1 MQQRFIDWCRSF
13 APAPLSARPTEWLR
27 AAIGIGL
34 VMLVVI
40 PASMWVFGSSL
51 SLPLMAPA
59 AASAM
64 LLFAASSSPFAQP
77 WAVIGGNLLATA
89 IGVTLGAS
97 DWPVAV
103 AAGSAGTLALL
114 CLFVLRCLH
123 PPAAALALVAV
134 IGTPQLHAYGYQLL
148 YPVAF
153 NSLLL
158 VSVALIYNNLSGH
171 AYPKPRP
178 QKVNPHH
185 THDPLPSERMS
196 FSEDDV
202 ERALADFGE
211 YVDVTRDDLA
221 QLIKQTEKHALR
233 RTMGEITAAD
243 IMSRDLYWGTPD
255 CSIQRA
261 WQTLREHRLHA
272 FPVLEPDSHRLVGIV
287 TLVDLLKHFQ
297 PASAR
302 IKFGQLKFLRGVE
315 LRTIMSTPVVSVTED
330 CHMVDLVFLL
340 SDRGLHCLPVVDD
353 QQRLV
358 GMITQTDLIA
368 ALYRNWLKQLP
379 D

>member
-1 MQQRFIDWCRSF
+1 MQQRLIDWCRSF
-13 APAPLSARPTEWLR
+13 APAPLSARPAEWLR

-34 VMLVVI
+34 VLLLII
-40 PASMWVFGSSL
+40 PASALVFGSSI
-51 SLPLMAPA
+51 SLPLVAPA
-59 AASAM
+59 AASAV
-64 LLFAASSSPFAQP
+64 LVFAASSRPFAQP
-77 WAVIGGNLLATA
+77 WSVIGGNLLATA
-89 IGVTLGAS
+89 IGVALAAS
-97 DWPVAV
+97 DLPVAA
-103 AAGSAGTLALL
+103 AAGIAGALAIL
-114 CLFVLRCLH
+114 CLFILRCLH

-134 IGTPQLHAYGYQLL
+134 IGSPQVHAFGFELL

-158 VSVALIYNNLSGH
+158 VSVALLYNNLSGH

-178 QKVNPHH
+178 HKGNPHH

-233 RTMGEITAAD
+233 RSMGEITAAD

-255 CSIQRA
+255 CSIQQA
-261 WQTLREHRLHA
+261 WQTLREHRLHS
-272 FPVLEPDSHRLVGIV
+272 FPVLEPDSRRLVGIV

-302 IKFGQLKFLRGVE
+302 IKFGQLKFLRGVQ

-330 CHMVDLVFLL
+330 SHMVDLVFLL

-368 ALYRNWLKQLP
+368 ALYRNWLKHLP

>member
-1 MQQRFIDWCRSF
+1 MQQRLIDWCRSF
-13 APAPLSARPTEWLR
+13 APAPLSARPAEWLR

-34 VMLVVI
+34 VLLLII
-40 PASMWVFGSSL
+40 PASALVFGSSI
-51 SLPLMAPA
+51 SLPLVAPA
-59 AASAM
+59 AASAV
-64 LLFAASSSPFAQP
+64 LVFAASSSPFAQP
-77 WAVIGGNLLATA
+77 WSVIGGNLLATA
-89 IGVTLGAS
+89 IGVALAAS
-97 DWPVAV
+97 DLPVAA
-103 AAGSAGTLALL
+103 AAGIAGALAIL
-114 CLFVLRCLH
+114 CLFILRCLH

-134 IGTPQLHAYGYQLL
+134 IGSPQVHAFGFELL

-158 VSVALIYNNLSGH
+158 VSVALLYNNLSGH

-178 QKVNPHH
+178 HKGNPHH

-233 RTMGEITAAD
+233 RSMGEITAAD

-255 CSIQRA
+255 CSIQQA
-261 WQTLREHRLHA
+261 WQTLREHRLHS
-272 FPVLEPDSHRLVGIV
+272 FPVLEPDSRRLVGIV

-302 IKFGQLKFLRGVE
+302 IKFGQLKFLRGVQ

-330 CHMVDLVFLL
+330 SHMVDLVFLL

-368 ALYRNWLKQLP
+368 ALYRNWLKHLP

>member
-1 MQQRFIDWCRSF
+1 MQQRIIDWCRSF
-13 APAPLSARPTEWLR
+13 APAPLSARPAEWLR

-34 VMLVVI
+34 VLLLII
-40 PASMWVFGSSL
+40 PASALVFGSGI
-51 SLPLMAPA
+51 SLPLVAPA
-59 AASAM
+59 AASAV
-64 LLFAASSSPFAQP
+64 LVFAASSSPFAQP
-77 WAVIGGNLLATA
+77 WSVIGGNLLATA
-89 IGVTLGAS
+89 IGVALGTS
-97 DWPVAV
+97 DLPVAA
-103 AAGSAGTLALL
+103 AAGIAGALAIL
-114 CLFVLRCLH
+114 CLFILRCLH

-134 IGTPQLHAYGYQLL
+134 IGSPQVHAFGFELL

-158 VSVALIYNNLSGH
+158 VSVALVYNNLSGH

-178 QKVNPHH
+178 HKGNPHH

-233 RTMGEITAAD
+233 RSMGEITAAD

-255 CSIQRA
+255 CSIQQA
-261 WQTLREHRLHA
+261 WQTLREHRLHS
-272 FPVLEPDSHRLVGIV
+272 FPVLEPDSRRLVGIV

-302 IKFGQLKFLRGVE
+302 IKFGQLKFLRGVQ

-330 CHMVDLVFLL
+330 SHMVDLVFLL

-368 ALYRNWLKQLP
+368 ALYRNWLKHLP

>member
-1 MQQRFIDWCRSF
+1 
-13 APAPLSARPTEWLR
+13 
-27 AAIGIGL
+27 
-34 VMLVVI
+34 VI
-40 PASMWVFGSSL
+40 V
-51 SLPLMAPA
+51 
-59 AASAM
+59 
-64 LLFAASSSPFAQP
+64 
-77 WAVIGGNLLATA
+77 GNLVATA
-89 IGVTLGAS
+89 IGVALGAS
-97 DWPVAV
+97 DLPVAT
-103 AAGSAGTLALL
+103 AAGLAGALAII
-114 CLFVLRCLH
+114 CLFGLRCLH

-134 IGTPQLHAYGYQLL
+134 VGSPALHAYGFHLL

-158 VSVALIYNNLSGH
+158 VTVALVYNNLSGH

-178 QKVNPHH
+178 HKGNPHH

-233 RTMGEITAAD
+233 RSMGEVTAAD

-255 CSIQRA
+255 CTIQRA
-261 WQTLREHRLHA
+261 WQSLREHRLHA
-272 FPVLEPDSHRLVGIV
+272 LPVLQPDTHELVGIV
-287 TLVDLLKHFQ
+287 TLVDLLKHVR
-297 PASAR
+297 PAPTR
-302 IKFGQLKFLRGVE
+302 IKLGQLKFLREVH
-315 LRTIMSTPVVSVTED
+315 LRAIMSSPVVSVTEGT
-330 CHMVDLVFLL
+330 HMVDLVFML
-340 SDRGLHCLPVVDD
+340 SDRGLHCLPVVDA

-368 ALYRNWLKQLP
+368 ALYRNWLKHLP

>member
-1 MQQRFIDWCRSF
+1 MQQRLIDWCRSF
-13 APAPLSARPTEWLR
+13 APAPLSARPAEWLR

-34 VMLVVI
+34 VLLLII
-40 PASMWVFGSSL
+40 PASALVFGSSI
-51 SLPLMAPA
+51 SLPLVAPA
-59 AASAM
+59 AASAV
-64 LLFAASSSPFAQP
+64 LVFAASSSPFAQP
-77 WAVIGGNLLATA
+77 WSVIGGNLLATA
-89 IGVTLGAS
+89 IGVALGAS
-97 DWPVAV
+97 DLPVAA
-103 AAGSAGTLALL
+103 AAGIAGALAIL
-114 CLFVLRCLH
+114 CLFILRCLH

-134 IGTPQLHAYGYQLL
+134 IGSPQVHAFGFELL

-158 VSVALIYNNLSGH
+158 VSVALVYNNLSGH

-178 QKVNPHH
+178 HKGNPHH

-233 RTMGEITAAD
+233 RSMGEITAAD

-255 CSIQRA
+255 CSIQQA
-261 WQTLREHRLHA
+261 WQTLREHRLHS
-272 FPVLEPDSHRLVGIV
+272 FPVLEPDSRRLVGIV

-302 IKFGQLKFLRGVE
+302 IKFGQLKFLRGVQ

-330 CHMVDLVFLL
+330 SHMVDLVFLL

-368 ALYRNWLKQLP
+368 ALYRNWLKHLP

>member
-1 MQQRFIDWCRSF
+1 MQQRLIDWCRSF
-13 APAPLSARPTEWLR
+13 APAPLSARPAEWLR

-34 VMLVVI
+34 VLLLII
-40 PASMWVFGSSL
+40 PASALVFGSSI
-51 SLPLMAPA
+51 SLPLVAPA
-59 AASAM
+59 AASAV
-64 LLFAASSSPFAQP
+64 LVFAASSSPFAQP
-77 WAVIGGNLLATA
+77 WSVIGGNLLATA
-89 IGVTLGAS
+89 IGVALGAS
-97 DWPVAV
+97 DLPVAA
-103 AAGSAGTLALL
+103 AAGIAGALAIL
-114 CLFVLRCLH
+114 CLFILRCLH

-134 IGTPQLHAYGYQLL
+134 IGSPQVHAFGFELL

-158 VSVALIYNNLSGH
+158 VSVALVYNNLSGH

-178 QKVNPHH
+178 QKGNPHH

-233 RTMGEITAAD
+233 RSMGEITAAD

-255 CSIQRA
+255 CSIQQA
-261 WQTLREHRLHA
+261 WQTLREHRLHS
-272 FPVLEPDSHRLVGIV
+272 FPVLEPDSRRLVGIV

-302 IKFGQLKFLRGVE
+302 IKFGQLKFLRGVQ

-330 CHMVDLVFLL
+330 SHMVDLVFLL

-368 ALYRNWLKQLP
+368 ALYRNWLKHLP

>member
-1 MQQRFIDWCRSF
+1 MQQRLIDWCRSF
-13 APAPLSARPTEWLR
+13 APAPLSARPAEWLR

-34 VMLVVI
+34 VLLLII
-40 PASMWVFGSSL
+40 PASALVFGSSI
-51 SLPLMAPA
+51 SLPLVAPA
-59 AASAM
+59 AASAV
-64 LLFAASSSPFAQP
+64 LVFAASSSPFAQP
-77 WAVIGGNLLATA
+77 WSVLGGNLLATA
-89 IGVTLGAS
+89 IGV
-97 DWPVAV
+97 AV
-103 AAGSAGTLALL
+103 AASDLPVAAAAGIAGALAIL
-114 CLFVLRCLH
+114 CLFILRCLH

-134 IGTPQLHAYGYQLL
+134 IGSPQVHAFGFELL

-158 VSVALIYNNLSGH
+158 VSVALLYNNLSGH

-178 QKVNPHH
+178 HKGNPHH

-202 ERALADFGE
+202 ERALADCGE

-233 RTMGEITAAD
+233 RSMGEITAAD

-255 CSIQRA
+255 CSIQQA
-261 WQTLREHRLHA
+261 WQTLREHRLHS
-272 FPVLEPDSHRLVGIV
+272 FPVLEPDSRRLVGIV

-302 IKFGQLKFLRGVE
+302 IKFGQLKFLRGVQ

-330 CHMVDLVFLL
+330 SHMVDLVFLL
-340 SDRGLHCLPVVDD
+340 SDRGLHCLPVVDG

-368 ALYRNWLKQLP
+368 ALYRNWLKHLP

>member
-1 MQQRFIDWCRSF
+1 MQQRLIDWCRSF
-13 APAPLSARPTEWLR
+13 APAPLSARPAEWLR

-34 VMLVVI
+34 VLLLII
-40 PASMWVFGSSL
+40 PASALVFGSSI
-51 SLPLMAPA
+51 SLPLVAPA
-59 AASAM
+59 AASAV
-64 LLFAASSSPFAQP
+64 LVFAASSSPFAQP
-77 WAVIGGNLLATA
+77 WSVIGGNVLATA
-89 IGVTLGAS
+89 IGVALGAS
-97 DWPVAV
+97 DLPVAA
-103 AAGSAGTLALL
+103 AAGIAGALAIL
-114 CLFVLRCLH
+114 CLFILRCLH

-134 IGTPQLHAYGYQLL
+134 IGSPQVHAFGFELL

-158 VSVALIYNNLSGH
+158 VSVALLYNNLSGH

-178 QKVNPHH
+178 HKGNPHH

-233 RTMGEITAAD
+233 RSMGEITAAD

-255 CSIQRA
+255 CSIQQA
-261 WQTLREHRLHA
+261 WQTLREHRLHS
-272 FPVLEPDSHRLVGIV
+272 FPVLEPDSRRLVGIV

-302 IKFGQLKFLRGVE
+302 IKFGQLKFLRGVQ

-330 CHMVDLVFLL
+330 SHMVDLVFLL

-368 ALYRNWLKQLP
+368 ALYRNWLKHLP

>member
-1 MQQRFIDWCRSF
+1 MQQRLIDWCRSF
-13 APAPLSARPTEWLR
+13 APAPLSARPAEWLR

-34 VMLVVI
+34 MLLLII
-40 PASMWVFGSSL
+40 PASALVFGSSI
-51 SLPLMAPA
+51 SLPLVAPA
-59 AASAM
+59 AASAV
-64 LLFAASSSPFAQP
+64 LVFAASSSPFAQP
-77 WAVIGGNLLATA
+77 WSVIGGNLLATA
-89 IGVTLGAS
+89 IGVALGAS
-97 DWPVAV
+97 DLPVAA
-103 AAGSAGTLALL
+103 AAGIAGALAIL
-114 CLFVLRCLH
+114 CLFILRCLH

-134 IGTPQLHAYGYQLL
+134 IGSPQVHAFGFELL

-158 VSVALIYNNLSGH
+158 VSVALVYNNLSGH

-178 QKVNPHH
+178 HKGNPHH

-233 RTMGEITAAD
+233 RSMGEITAAD

-255 CSIQRA
+255 CSIQQA
-261 WQTLREHRLHA
+261 WQTLREHRLHS
-272 FPVLEPDSHRLVGIV
+272 FPVLEPDSRRLVGIV

-302 IKFGQLKFLRGVE
+302 IKFGQLKFLRGVQ

-330 CHMVDLVFLL
+330 SHMVDLVFLL

-368 ALYRNWLKQLP
+368 ALYRNWLKHLP